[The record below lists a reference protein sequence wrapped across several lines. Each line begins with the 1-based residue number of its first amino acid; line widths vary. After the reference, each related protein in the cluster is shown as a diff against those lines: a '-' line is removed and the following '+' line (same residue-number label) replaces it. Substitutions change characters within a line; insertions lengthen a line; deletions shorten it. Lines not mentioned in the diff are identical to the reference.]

1 MKYDKCSICNEKL
14 KNGVCP
20 MCGYDFK
27 RLEIGQRF
35 ENTGNNPDYRIRP
48 NEEPKSSMTKYHKR
62 AHRQFHM
69 ERKRGKGKFIKFI
82 LSLVV
87 ISGILLDTVSDND
100 IGEIFEKVQI
110 FVNDDGMKEHTKTM
124 PNFTYEDAAYS
135 LEKTED
141 SFSVKLS
148 SGRYIVGLDLPEG
161 NYTMTGAGDDLSF
174 SAINDVQNISIYEQV
189 TNKKTL
195 EADRFCKVKNVRLY
209 QGSLVEVSG
218 KGYISCK
225 TSDANLKKM
234 GEPRGN
240 SLSQE
245 VEVSG
250 VMTAGKDFPAG
261 TYDVVAVNG
270 EGEVNYTFE
279 QDKDDEYGAHS
290 VWLSKDPQGEDPD
303 KYMNME
309 LIEGTEIEVL
319 SEGDL
324 QVKLVPSKRIRPEN
338 VPVYD
343 S

>member
-1 MKYDKCSICNEKL
+1 MKYDKCPICNENL

-27 RLEIGQRF
+27 RLETGQRF

-87 ISGILLDTVSDND
+87 ISGILLDTVSDID
-100 IGEIFEKVQI
+100 IGEIFEKVRI

-148 SGRYIVGLDLPEG
+148 SGRYIVGLDFPEG

-195 EADRFCKVKNVRLY
+195 EANRFCKVKNVRLY

-261 TYDVVAVNG
+261 TYDIVAVNG
-270 EGEVNYTFE
+270 EGEIDFTFE
-279 QDKDDEYGAHS
+279 QDKDDEYGAHR
-290 VWLSKDPQGEDPD
+290 VWLSEDPQGEEPD
-303 KYMNME
+303 KYVNLE
-309 LIEGTEIEVL
+309 LTKGTEIEIL

>member
-1 MKYDKCSICNEKL
+1 MKYDKCPICNENL

-27 RLEIGQRF
+27 RLETGQRL

-87 ISGILLDTVSDND
+87 ISGILLDTVSDID

-261 TYDVVAVNG
+261 TYDIVAVNG